1 MPRPDV
7 NTRDQETPGPAI
19 ADLDSPKHIDEFI
32 DRFYAR
38 VLVDPLLAPVFLDV
52 AKIDIAVHL
61 PHIKA
66 YWRKMLLGDRSYQ
79 RHMMRRHRELDGRQ
93 PLTAAHY
100 QRWLE
105 LFESSLQK
113 HYAGPFSERALGL
126 ARRVAGN
133 MRQNIESFRANS

>member
-1 MPRPDV
+1 MLLPDA
-7 NTRDQETPGPAI
+7 NTPEADAP
-19 ADLDSPKHIDEFI
+19 DLDSPVHIDEFV

-38 VLVDPLLAPVFLDV
+38 VLVDPLLAPVFLDT

-66 YWRKMLLGDRSYQ
+66 YWRKMLLGDRDYQ
-79 RHMMRRHRELDGRQ
+79 RHMMRLHRELDRRQ
-93 PLTAAHY
+93 PLGEAHY

-105 LFESSLQK
+105 LFEDSLQK
-113 HYAGPFSERALGL
+113 HYSGPVSERALAL

-133 MRQNIESFRANS
+133 MRRNIESFRE